1 MAKVLIPVVAGV
13 AAIGIVGVIGVVQV
27 LRTNDVELTVDGTSQ
42 ALEVRDRTVGD
53 LLESQGITLGEY
65 DVVLPGADTKII
77 DGLEVDVAYGRP
89 LELTVDGETRTVWT
103 TARSVGDALRQLD
116 LDADDSK
123 FSASR
128 STTISRQGLDL
139 EVMTAKDVTL
149 TLAGAPSPVTLAG
162 TVGDLLGNADIT
174 PDELDLVT
182 PAIDTLLED
191 GMEIVFVDVEV
202 KEATKE
208 VEIPFGKKE
217 TSSDKMDKGTSTVTT
232 KGVNGA
238 KTEVYT
244 ETYHDGQLKSSELKS
259 STVTKE
265 PVTQVT
271 TVGTRK
277 VVAASSSAS
286 SSSSSGAKADP
297 SLTPASGSSCK
308 ASYYW
313 QGQKTANG
321 EQFNP
326 SDMTAAHKEY
336 KFGTKVKVT
345 NPKNDKSVIVRINDR
360 GPYIS
365 GRCLDLSKAA
375 MEAIGGTSAGVITVN
390 YEVVS

>member
-13 AAIGIVGVIGVVQV
+13 AAIGIVGAVGIVQA
-27 LRTNDVELTVDGTSQ
+27 LRTNDVELTIDGTSQ

-53 LLESQGITLGEY
+53 LLEGQGIALGEY
-65 DVVLPGADTKII
+65 DVVLPGVDTKIV

-116 LDADDSK
+116 LDAEDSK

-149 TLAGAPSPVTLAG
+149 TVAGAPSQVTLAG
-162 TVGDLLGNADIT
+162 TVGDLLGNANIT
-174 PDELDLVT
+174 LDEIDLLT
-182 PAIDTLLED
+182 PAIDTVLED

-208 VEIPFGKKE
+208 VEIPFEKKE
-217 TSSDKMDKGTSTVTT
+217 TTSDKMDKGTSSVTT
-232 KGVNGA
+232 KGVKGA

-259 STVTKE
+259 SVVTKE
-265 PVTQVT
+265 PVTEVT

-277 VVAASSSAS
+277 VVTTSS
-286 SSSSSGAKADP
+286 SSSSSGAVADP
-297 SLTPASGSSCK
+297 TLTPASGSSCK

-313 QGQKTANG
+313 QGQMTANG
-321 EQFNP
+321 EQFDP
-326 SDMTAAHKEY
+326 SDMTAAHKEF

-375 MEAIGGTSAGVITVN
+375 MEAIGGTAAGVISVN

>member
-13 AAIGIVGVIGVVQV
+13 AAIGIVGAVGIVQA
-27 LRTNDVELTVDGTSQ
+27 LRTNDVELTIDGTSQ

-53 LLESQGITLGEY
+53 LLEGQGIALGEY
-65 DVVLPGADTKII
+65 DVVLPGVDTKIV

-116 LDADDSK
+116 LDAEDSK

-149 TLAGAPSPVTLAG
+149 TVAGAPSQVTLAG
-162 TVGDLLGNADIT
+162 TVGDLLGNANIT
-174 PDELDLVT
+174 LDEIDLLT
-182 PAIDTLLED
+182 PAIDTVLED

-208 VEIPFGKKE
+208 VEIPFEKKE
-217 TSSDKMDKGTSTVTT
+217 TTSDKMDKGTSSVTT
-232 KGVNGA
+232 KGVKGA

-259 STVTKE
+259 SVVTKE
-265 PVTQVT
+265 PVTEVT

-277 VVAASSSAS
+277 VVTTSSSS
-286 SSSSSGAKADP
+286 SSSSSGAVADP
-297 SLTPASGSSCK
+297 TLTPASGSSCK

-313 QGQKTANG
+313 QGQMTANG
-321 EQFNP
+321 EQFDP
-326 SDMTAAHKEY
+326 SDMTAAHKEF

-375 MEAIGGTSAGVITVN
+375 MEAIGGTAAGVISVN